1 MISEAQ
7 PTGWQRPF
15 FQVWIG
21 QALSLLGSQ
30 LVQFALVWYLTR
42 ETGSATVLAT
52 ATLVAMLPNI
62 LLGPLAGSVVDRGE
76 RKRIMILSDAGIA
89 IATLVLAALFAF
101 EVVQIWH
108 IYVLLGLRSLGQSFH
123 GPAFS
128 ASTSL
133 MVPKQHLPRIQ
144 GVNQMLNGGLTV
156 VAAPLG
162 AFLLEFLPTQGV
174 MAIDIVTATIA
185 ILAVLPV
192 RIPQPAQPE
201 QAAAKPGF
209 WADFR
214 DGLSYVITWP
224 GLMLVLGMS
233 MLINVLFSPAVSL
246 LPLLVTQHF
255 GQGVI
260 QLGWLQGLWGLGIV
274 LGGALLGAW
283 GGFKRRIY
291 TSQLGLV
298 GLGLAF
304 GLMGSL
310 PPAGFTFALACT
322 LLGGLM
328 LPLSNGAFWA
338 VMQATVDPARQG
350 RVFALVISLASAMAP
365 LGLLLAG
372 PLVDKYGV
380 PLWYLV
386 AGGLCVFIGAFG
398 LMIPA
403 VRNLE
408 DGRPEPSKQPA
419 QPAASQN

>member
-1 MISEAQ
+1 MMHSETQAHK
-7 PTGWQRPF
+7 GWQRPF

-62 LLGPLAGSVVDRGE
+62 VLGPLAGSLVDRGV

-101 EVVQIWH
+101 DVVQIWH

-123 GPAFS
+123 SPAFS

-133 MVPKQHLPRIQ
+133 MVPKEHLPRIQ
-144 GVNQMLNGGLTV
+144 GVNQMLNGGLSV

-174 MAIDIVTATIA
+174 MAIDVVTATIA

-192 RIPQPAQPE
+192 RIPQPAPT
-201 QAAAKPGF
+201 QAEAKPGF

-214 DGLSYVITWP
+214 DGFSYVITWP
-224 GLMLVLGMS
+224 GLMLLLGMS
-233 MLINVLFSPAVSL
+233 MLINVLFSPAISL

-255 GQGVI
+255 EQGVV

-291 TSQLGLV
+291 TSQLGLL

-304 GLMGSL
+304 GLMGLL
-310 PPAGFTFALACT
+310 PPSGFMFALACT
-322 LLGGLM
+322 LLAGLM

-350 RVFALVISLASAMAP
+350 RVFSLVISLASAMAP
-365 LGLLLAG
+365 VGLLLAG
-372 PLVDKYGV
+372 PLVDTYGV

-386 AGGLCVFIGAFG
+386 AGGICVVMGVFG
-398 LMIPA
+398 FLIPA
-403 VRNLE
+403 VRDLE
-408 DGRPEPSKQPA
+408 DGRPEPAGAQAKNPA
-419 QPAASQN
+419 

>member
-1 MISEAQ
+1 MIHSE
-7 PTGWQRPF
+7 TKGWQRPF

-62 LLGPLAGSVVDRGE
+62 VLGPLAGSMVDRGV

-89 IATLVLAALFAF
+89 IATVVLAALFAL

-108 IYVLLGLRSLGQSFH
+108 IYALLGLRSLGQSFH
-123 GPAFS
+123 SPAFS

-133 MVPKQHLPRIQ
+133 MVPKEHLPRIQ
-144 GVNQMLNGGLTV
+144 GVNQMLNGGLSV

-174 MAIDIVTATIA
+174 MAIDVVTAAIA
-185 ILAVLPV
+185 ILTVLPV
-192 RIPQPAQPE
+192 RIPQPASA
-201 QAAAKPGF
+201 QAEVKPGF
-209 WADFR
+209 WSDFR

-224 GLMLVLGMS
+224 GLMLLLGMS
-233 MLINVLFSPAVSL
+233 MLINVLFSPAISL
-246 LPLLVTQHF
+246 LPLLVTKHF

-291 TSQLGLV
+291 TSQLGLL

-304 GLMGSL
+304 GLMGLL
-310 PPAGFTFALACT
+310 PPGAFTFALACT
-322 LLGGLM
+322 LLAGLM

-365 LGLLLAG
+365 VGLLLAG
-372 PLVDKYGV
+372 PLVDVYGV

-386 AGGLCVFIGAFG
+386 AGGICAVMGLFG
-398 LMIPA
+398 FLIPA
-403 VRNLE
+403 VRDLE
-408 DGRPEPSKQPA
+408 DGRP
-419 QPAASQN
+419 QPAAPATLAEQ